1 MSMFQRQGGTCHW
14 ENPGDGK
21 PQGGKN
27 KENQESAALSEA
39 SERSRLW
46 RSAVRPGGRPRL
58 ISYSLSSSNHLHS
71 PPRYYP
77 PDHHP
82 SHQGAVDTLAGLATH
97 VLQRTVLT
105 SIPLLRVKAQND
117 SMAEEERSPNHDVPD
132 WPFPT
137 VINDEVKSH

>member
-77 PDHHP
+77 PDHPPPLTSGGGGHP
-82 SHQGAVDTLAGLATH
+82 SWAGNSRSSEDSADEHTTLE
-97 VLQRTVLT
+97 
-105 SIPLLRVKAQND
+105 S
-117 SMAEEERSPNHDVPD
+117 
-132 WPFPT
+132 
-137 VINDEVKSH
+137 KSTE